1 MTIFPSWS
9 SSTMNRVKTPG
20 RSTMADVRTSDLV
33 LLAHEKALT
42 KQIDV
47 QSVVEAFAMRKS
59 RRVPLL

>member
-1 MTIFPSWS
+1 MENW
-9 SSTMNRVKTPG
+9 VKYQ
-20 RSTMADVRTSDLV
+20 DFLV